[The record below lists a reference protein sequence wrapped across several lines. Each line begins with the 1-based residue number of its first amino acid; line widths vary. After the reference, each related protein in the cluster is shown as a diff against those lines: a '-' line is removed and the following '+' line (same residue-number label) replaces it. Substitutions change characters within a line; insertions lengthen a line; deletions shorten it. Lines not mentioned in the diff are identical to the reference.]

1 MAALP
6 AKVGCYTTAAETE
19 GDGQITTFFLLD
31 EVGARMGQANVSCD
45 QQPEPENDA
54 VTVDERQRQQQQQPN
69 YRCLPFFSLDDRV
82 AYSVGAPQVPAFM
95 FFSLPQAVQSANR
108 FMSCNAAVRWGG
120 LAMT

>member
-6 AKVGCYTTAAETE
+6 AKVGCYTTAAETK

-45 QQPEPENDA
+45 QQPEPENDEA
-54 VTVDERQRQQQQQPN
+54 TLDESQQQQPN

-95 FFSLPQAVQSANR
+95 FFEFVTSRSVGKSFYQLLLS
-108 FMSCNAAVRWGG
+108 GG
-120 LAMT
+120 MALQ